1 MNIKIFQYDV
11 GFGEPEKSLNK
22 IKDKLE
28 SAKIQKDDVLVLPEL
43 WSTGFDLK
51 SLNRLAAV
59 NLEPYLTEI
68 SNLAKRHRINIV
80 AGSIANKVDENSKD
94 VYNTAFVVDSSGN
107 LIHSYSKVHLV
118 PMLNEPDYLT
128 EGENQIE
135 IFNLL
140 EVQSG
145 LAICYD
151 LRFPELFRDM
161 SLQGAKVIY
170 LVAEWP
176 IERKKHFLNLLK
188 ARAIENQCYVV
199 ACNTIG
205 VQNNKTEFAGSSIII
220 DPLGEVVVQGSHD
233 QEELVEAEINLN
245 LVDKVR
251 SSIPIFKS
259 RRPEIY
265 KYL

>member
-11 GFGEPEKSLNK
+11 GFGEPEESLNK

-28 SAKIQKDDVLVLPEL
+28 SAKFQKDDVLVLPEL
-43 WSTGFDLK
+43 WTTGFDLK
-51 SLNRLAAV
+51 NLNQLSAV

-68 SNLAKRHRINIV
+68 SNLAKRHQINIV
-80 AGSIANKVDENSKD
+80 AGSIANKVDENSKN

-118 PMLNEPDYLT
+118 PMLDEPDYLT

-135 IFNLL
+135 VFNLL
-140 EVQSG
+140 GEQSG

-176 IERKKHFLNLLK
+176 IERKEHFLYLLK
-188 ARAIENQCYVV
+188 TRAIENQCYVV
-199 ACNTIG
+199 ACNIIG
-205 VQNNKTEFAGSSIII
+205 VQNNKTEFAGNSIIV
-220 DPLGEVVVQGSHD
+220 DPLGEVVVQGS
-233 QEELVEAEINLN
+233 QNREELVEAELNLN
-245 LVDKVR
+245 LVDEVR
-251 SSIPIFKS
+251 NNIPIFKS